1 MRQLTEKKAEEL
13 LEKEGFKLA
22 KRAIARTRSDLKKI
36 EKRIKFP
43 WVMKASSS
51 MMVHKAK
58 IGGVKLNI
66 LNLEEASDSF
76 DELSKIEYFEE
87 ALIQESVKGDEL
99 IIGLKKTPEFSD
111 ILMFGK
117 GGSDVEKEK
126 DVVFRVLP
134 LTEQDI
140 EDMIKETEIFLALKK
155 NVANFKE
162 IKRAIR
168 KVEALA
174 EKYDNISEFEINPL
188 FVNEKEAVVADARFL
203 FEE

>member
-117 GGSDVEKEK
+117 GGPNVEKEK
-126 DVVFRVLP
+126 EVAFRVLP
-134 LTEQDI
+134 LTEEDI